1 MIYSYE
7 FTINFP
13 TLIHDDKEKD
23 TENKER
29 NIWMQ
34 GK

>member
-7 FTINFP
+7 FTIIFP
-13 TLIHDDKEKD
+13 TLICDEKEKD

-29 NIWMQ
+29 NLRMQ